1 MNYLHNSQ
9 NGLDNITKKTFH
21 QRHKMLLE
29 TIMVHLKVIPI
40 LKKKDEDRTAQD
52 VDPEAQEGREALKGI
67 EVREG
72 LGVLKG
78 LGNLIIIS

>member
-40 LKKKDEDRTAQD
+40 MRKKDEDLTAQD
-52 VDPEAQEGREALKGI
+52 VDPEAQEGGTGHVQEGGNALHWSWLPLP
-67 EVREG
+67 R
-72 LGVLKG
+72 
-78 LGNLIIIS
+78 